1 MLEEGSREE
10 FLGVE
15 RKRDYWEWIVV
26 LKNCY
31 YIPDFRGNW
40 VSTAWIMY
48 SNEWIPDSSLLIPD
62 SFCRDS
68 GFHSKK
74 YVGFRILDSLTRGD

>member
-1 MLEEGSREE
+1 MEE

-31 YIPDFRGNW
+31 YILDLRGKW
-40 VSTAWIMY
+40 VPTGLC
-48 SNEWIPDSSLLIPD
+48 IPMT
-62 SFCRDS
+62 
-68 GFHSKK
+68 
-74 YVGFRILDSLTRGD
+74 GFRIPAS